1 MRVVKN
7 SAIVTRRL
15 EQCTACINLP
25 PSRGGRG
32 LFVCAYNGC
41 REGSRAIVVYYRWR
55 GDGNWSKTGKK
66 EICRAGRDDRRGK
79 SRESQ

>member
-15 EQCTACINLP
+15 EQCTACIDLP
-25 PSRGGRG
+25 PSWGWRGV

-41 REGSRAIVVYYRWR
+41 REGSRSIVVYYRRR

-66 EICRAGRDDRRGK
+66 ERNLPGGK
-79 SRESQ
+79 G